1 LIKKFKVDF
10 DKSPNIIIELPICFS
25 IFVLGTANKENSKA
39 PTPEVKINSE
49 SDNEE
54 VIKVTIFSYCKFVII
69 CDKPIFLVDFWHWNN
84 PRN

>member
-1 LIKKFKVDF
+1 
-10 DKSPNIIIELPICFS
+10 LPIFFS
-25 IFVLGTANKENSKA
+25 IFVLGTANKENGKA

-54 VIKVTIFSYCKFVII
+54 VIKVTIFSYCKLIII
-69 CDKPIFLVDFWHWNN
+69 CGKPIFQVDFWHWNN

>member
-1 LIKKFKVDF
+1 MPYNWVAYF
-10 DKSPNIIIELPICFS
+10 FS

-54 VIKVTIFSYCKFVII
+54 VIKVI
-69 CDKPIFLVDFWHWNN
+69 
-84 PRN
+84 